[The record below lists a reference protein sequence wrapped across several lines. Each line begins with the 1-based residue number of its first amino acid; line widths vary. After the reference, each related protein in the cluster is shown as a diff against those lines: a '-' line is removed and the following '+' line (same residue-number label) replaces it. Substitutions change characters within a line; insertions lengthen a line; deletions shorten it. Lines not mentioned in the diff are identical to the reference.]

1 MLNSIKSFFNF
12 NLKGSY
18 ANNTLTKPNH
28 IKFRLFKIVNY
39 LVRLFL
45 TPFFQKV
52 ELTFRILTKAKV
64 QYLPVS
70 IVPSFCKIFF
80 ILSNVRNN
88 RSNGLNLLRLKK
100 YKSIHN
106 F

>member
-1 MLNSIKSFFNF
+1 MLHSIKSFFNF

-18 ANNTLTKPNH
+18 TQNTLNTSNS
-28 IKFRLFKIVNY
+28 IKFRLLKIINS

-45 TPFFQKV
+45 TPFFTNV
-52 ELTFRILTKAKV
+52 EIAYRLLTKV
-64 QYLPVS
+64 QFLPVKMLPA
-70 IVPSFCKIFF
+70 IFRNFF
-80 ILSNVRNN
+80 ILSNLRNN
-88 RSNGLNLLRLKK
+88 RKNGLNFLRLKK